1 MARLRDLKDAL
12 KGKERRVNR
21 LEEAM
26 RGILLACESADMG
39 HSVGSVHA
47 EALEII
53 KERAKEVLT

>member
-1 MARLRDLKDAL
+1 MKLRDLKDAL
-12 KGKERRVNR
+12 KGKERRVQA
-21 LEEAM
+21 LEEAL

-53 KERAKEVLT
+53 EEKAREALT